1 MSAAATPA
9 PTRRRRPGR
18 PRNQDSAVIRERI
31 LLAAVDLIVRQGYA
45 ATSMAQV
52 AEAAGVSPSGL
63 VHHFGSKKALLG
75 AVLEHRDAVDS
86 DPRPPIGQTP
96 WNMFE
101 HLVGVAR
108 NNMDR
113 RQIVRLY
120 TTMAGEAVTP
130 EHPAHAWMVGHYTD
144 VMHKL
149 TEGMRIDRE
158 AGHLDPAAPIEHL
171 AREMVALMDGLQVQW
186 LLDPGVD
193 MAGILREHVDR
204 LRETWGTTPD

>member
-1 MSAAATPA
+1 
-9 PTRRRRPGR
+9 
-18 PRNQDSAVIRERI
+18 
-31 LLAAVDLIVRQGYA
+31 
-45 ATSMAQV
+45 
-52 AEAAGVSPSGL
+52 
-63 VHHFGSKKALLG
+63 
-75 AVLEHRDAVDS
+75 
-86 DPRPPIGQTP
+86 
-96 WNMFE
+96 
-101 HLVGVAR
+101 
-108 NNMDR
+108 MDR

-120 TTMAGEAVTP
+120 TTMVGEAVTP

-186 LLDPGVD
+186 LLDPEVD

>member
-31 LLAAVDLIVRQGYA
+31 LLAAVDLIARQGYA

-86 DPRPPIGQTP
+86 DPRPPIGQP
-96 WNMFE
+96 
-101 HLVGVAR
+101 
-108 NNMDR
+108 
-113 RQIVRLY
+113 
-120 TTMAGEAVTP
+120 
-130 EHPAHAWMVGHYTD
+130 
-144 VMHKL
+144 
-149 TEGMRIDRE
+149 
-158 AGHLDPAAPIEHL
+158 
-171 AREMVALMDGLQVQW
+171 
-186 LLDPGVD
+186 PGTCSSTSS
-193 MAGILREHVDR
+193 ASP
-204 LRETWGTTPD
+204 GTTWTAARSCGSTRRWWGRP